1 MAEEV
6 EMTRGIGLRPPP
18 GAAWCAA
25 ALCLWLGAC
34 RPSAAPAPQTTGQE
48 SYVPGLGEIMSLQQM
63 RHVKLWFA
71 GEAENWRLARYEVDE
86 LAEGFADVVKYHPTH
101 KESPLAPRDLVPRI
115 IEGRLAEVR
124 RAVDAQDK
132 TAFETSYDAL
142 TAGCNDCHSAMS
154 FGFNVVGRPAHNP
167 FPDQVFT
174 APHQEPER

>member
-1 MAEEV
+1 
-6 EMTRGIGLRPPP
+6 MTRRIGPRSRR

-25 ALCLWLGAC
+25 ALCLGLGAC
-34 RPSAAPAPQTTGQE
+34 RPPAAPATETATQE

-71 GEAENWRLARYEVDE
+71 GEAGNWQLARYEVDE

-101 KESPLAPRDLVPRI
+101 EGSSLAPRDLVPPM

-124 RAVDAQDK
+124 RAVDERDK

-167 FPDQVFT
+167 YPDQIFAVS
-174 APHQEPER
+174 HQEAEPP